1 MKVSEVAKLTG
12 VTVRTLHYYDEI
24 GLLKPSK
31 VTEAGYRLYSNADLE
46 ILQQI
51 LFFRELDF
59 SLSDIREI
67 MLNPTYSRET
77 ALQNH
82 RELLLQKRKHIDGLI
97 SLVDKTLKGDNDM
110 SFKQFDTTEI
120 KNARKEYAAE
130 AKQRW
135 GKSDAYTEYEE
146 KVSAYDDPQ
155 WKLLNGEGSYILR
168 EFGENRHLDPAS
180 KEAQA
185 LGKSGRN
192 SSRPTFI
199 TAQRQS
205 SPAWVRCILA
215 MTVSHRTSTD
225 MGRVLLCSWRR
236 LLKSSARS
244 DLPINAI

>member
-31 VTEAGYRLYSNADLE
+31 VTDAGYRLYSNADLE

-135 GKSDAYTEYEE
+135 GESGAYIEYEE

-185 LGKSGRN
+185 LVKKWQE
-192 SSRPTFI
+192 FI
-199 TAQRQS
+199 TANFYNCTK
-205 SPAWVRCILA
+205 AILSCLGE
-215 MTVSHRTSTD
+215 MYIGDDRFTQNIDRY
-225 MGRVLLCSWRR
+225 GQG
-236 LLKSSARS
+236 
-244 DLPINAI
+244 NALFMATAIEIFCQK

>member
-168 EFGENRHLDPAS
+168 EFSENRHLDPAS

-185 LGKSGRN
+185 LVKKWQE
-192 SSRPTFI
+192 FI
-199 TAQRQS
+199 TANFYNCTK
-205 SPAWVRCILA
+205 AILSCLGE
-215 MTVSHRTSTD
+215 MYI
-225 MGRVLLCSWRR
+225 
-236 LLKSSARS
+236 S
-244 DLPINAI
+244 DDRFTQNIDRYGQGTALFMATAIEIFCQK

>member
-185 LGKSGRN
+185 LVKKWQE
-192 SSRPTFI
+192 FI
-199 TAQRQS
+199 TANFYNCTT
-205 SPAWVRCILA
+205 AILSCLGE
-215 MTVSHRTSTD
+215 MYI
-225 MGRVLLCSWRR
+225 
-236 LLKSSARS
+236 S
-244 DLPINAI
+244 DDRFTQNIDRYGQGTALFMATAIEIFCQK

>member
-185 LGKSGRN
+185 LVKKWQE
-192 SSRPTFI
+192 FI
-199 TAQRQS
+199 TANFYNCTK
-205 SPAWVRCILA
+205 AILSCLGEMYIGDDRFTQNIDRYGQGTA
-215 MTVSHRTSTD
+215 LFMAT
-225 MGRVLLCSWRR
+225 
-236 LLKSSARS
+236 
-244 DLPINAI
+244 AIEIFCQE

>member
-185 LGKSGRN
+185 LVKKWQE
-192 SSRPTFI
+192 FI
-199 TAQRQS
+199 TANFYNCTK
-205 SPAWVRCILA
+205 AILSCLGE
-215 MTVSHRTSTD
+215 MYI
-225 MGRVLLCSWRR
+225 
-236 LLKSSARS
+236 S
-244 DLPINAI
+244 DDRFTQNIDRYGQGTALFMATAIEIFCQK

>member
-67 MLNPTYSRET
+67 MLKPTYSRET

-82 RELLLQKRKHIDGLI
+82 RKLLLQKRKHIDGLI

-135 GKSDAYTEYEE
+135 GESDAYIEYEE

-185 LGKSGRN
+185 LVKKWQE
-192 SSRPTFI
+192 FI
-199 TAQRQS
+199 TANFYNCTK
-205 SPAWVRCILA
+205 AILSCLGEMYIGDDRFTQNIDRYGQGTA
-215 MTVSHRTSTD
+215 LFMAT
-225 MGRVLLCSWRR
+225 
-236 LLKSSARS
+236 
-244 DLPINAI
+244 AIEIFCQK

>member
-67 MLNPTYSRET
+67 MLNPTFSRET

-185 LGKSGRN
+185 LVKKWQE
-192 SSRPTFI
+192 FI
-199 TAQRQS
+199 TANFYNCTK
-205 SPAWVRCILA
+205 AILSCLGEMYIGDDRFTQNIDRYGQGTA
-215 MTVSHRTSTD
+215 LFMAT
-225 MGRVLLCSWRR
+225 
-236 LLKSSARS
+236 
-244 DLPINAI
+244 AIEIFCQE